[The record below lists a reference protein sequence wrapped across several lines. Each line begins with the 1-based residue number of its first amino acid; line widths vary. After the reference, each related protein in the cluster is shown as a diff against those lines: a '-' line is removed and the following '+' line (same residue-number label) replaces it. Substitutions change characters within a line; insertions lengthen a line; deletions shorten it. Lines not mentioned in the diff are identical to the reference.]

1 MSKKMPLAVF
11 SLAVLCGTA
20 QANLIDLGAAGGFNL
35 FALGNFSSSGSD
47 TEGAMAVAG
56 HFAVNSY
63 SVNSNNL
70 PGVGG
75 YALAVGGKLSF
86 SSGMIHHGLY
96 SAGGSL
102 SLTNVGLDNASSGAA
117 LSANDFATMSQHV
130 KSLSSGLGGVA
141 STGSATVRFGG
152 MNFTGNGGA
161 TTQVF
166 NVSGSAL
173 SSVTYFNF
181 SDLQT
186 GQSMVVNVS
195 GASATLVGGWQA
207 FAPYDALFNFYEANA
222 VNFNSVGPVGTIL
235 APLATVTGGNGAING
250 NVVVN
255 NWNSNVQINSNHY
268 WKASEVTGYA
278 PLNTVPEPG
287 TAALALAGLAAAM
300 AGLFRRRRA

>member
-1 MSKKMPLAVF
+1 MSKQLPLAAF
-11 SLAVLCGTA
+11 ILAVLCGTA

-35 FALGNFSSSGSD
+35 FTLGNFSSSGSD

-56 HFAVNSY
+56 NFTVNSY
-63 SVNSNNL
+63 SVNLNNL
-70 PGVGG
+70 PGAGG
-75 YALAVGGKLSF
+75 YALAVGGNLSF

-102 SLTNVGLDNASSGAA
+102 SLTNAGRDNASPGTA
-117 LSANDFATMSQHV
+117 LSANDFATMGQHV

-141 STGSATVRFGG
+141 STGSATVRYGG
-152 MNFTGNGGA
+152 MTFTGSGEA

-166 NVSGSAL
+166 NVAGSAL
-173 SSVTYFNF
+173 SSVNYFNF
-181 SDLQT
+181 ADLQT
-186 GQSMVVNVS
+186 GQPMVVNVS
-195 GASATLVGGWQA
+195 GASATLMGGWQA
-207 FAPYDALFNFYEANA
+207 FAPYDALFNFYEATA

-235 APLATVTGGNGAING
+235 APFATVTGGSGAING

-268 WKASEVTGYA
+268 WTASEVTGYA
-278 PLNTVPEPG
+278 PIKTVPEPG
-287 TAALALAGLAAAM
+287 TAALALAGLAAAV